1 MPYVP
6 EIPRLTAE
14 QVEQVYQDQG
24 PLTDADIAY
33 LDGINPDQRRRYAL
47 SCWYGRAAVGYAWR
61 IYREQ
66 SGCAE

>member
-1 MPYVP
+1 MAYAPL
-6 EIPRLTAE
+6 IPRLTAV

-33 LDGINPDQRRRYAL
+33 LDHLNPAQRRRAAL
-47 SCWYGRAAVGYAWR
+47 ASWYGRAAVDYAWR

-66 SGCAE
+66 SGCAA